1 MILIG
6 VNVEDIRR
14 VLYKLEPEKQ
24 NKTLQKA
31 LKATAEQARAR
42 LAEKAQDSYTIKN
55 AGFKKAMRIR
65 ATSGSSPEA
74 TIYAAGAP
82 IPLKNFKV
90 SKAKNTL
97 RAQVVKQGK
106 LKELERGGIKAFINN
121 IAHKGQTRGKDTKKG
136 TAGSAVRHIAVAQRK
151 GKERLKINEKYSSS
165 VPAML
170 GSQKHVYGLVEPYIA
185 GDLQMNLRKFVDQTL
200 GG

>member
-106 LKELERGGIKAFINN
+106 LKELERGGIKAFIN
-121 IAHKGQTRGKDTKKG
+121 
-136 TAGSAVRHIAVAQRK
+136 HIAVAQRK

>member
-1 MILIG
+1 M
-6 VNVEDIRR
+6 
-14 VLYKLEPEKQ
+14 
-24 NKTLQKA
+24 
-31 LKATAEQARAR
+31 
-42 LAEKAQDSYTIKN
+42 
-55 AGFKKAMRIR
+55 
-65 ATSGSSPEA
+65 
-74 TIYAAGAP
+74 
-82 IPLKNFKV
+82 
-90 SKAKNTL
+90 
-97 RAQVVKQGK
+97 KQGK